1 MTYVWPS
8 NNRKMKKMTNSTVL
22 KLRTLVPQKIP
33 LGVKKAIHRVEEDYT
48 QERLLSRICR
58 VLKTSKKRKT
68 IQFKNWQNFEPF
80 EENS

>member
-33 LGVKKAIHRVEEDYT
+33 LGVKKAIHRVEEDMYP
-48 QERLLSRICR
+48 
-58 VLKTSKKRKT
+58 RKAL
-68 IQFKNWQNFEPF
+68 IQNMQSPKNQ
-80 EENS
+80 